1 MDKTIKDIISKECQ
15 KNGMMRH
22 DADILG
28 SQAETVFENL
38 KNSDGKS
45 LLDSDFVKALNV
57 KQIEPQ
63 FDRLAELAFTKFLK
77 DNDANLT
84 HFSDEGPDIFIKS
97 IGNAELNAWGE
108 YKNIRQGEKQIVSKE
123 DFKTRLTN
131 ALDKKF
137 LKLYKDIQKGIV
149 KPNQPIIL
157 FFSYPLLLDSSIEI
171 LKQNRKEIG
180 DVPPIEI
187 ECLIGEKFNKTQ
199 TAEILPRYFIDDKKE
214 IWDDDTK
221 QNVLVDLTI
230 ISAVVFSECITN
242 SIFEDVIEDYHWDND
257 LIFVHNPNAK
267 NPIPEKLLP
276 TWFEFRIKESK
287 VLGGTLCKIQELH

>member
-1 MDKTIKDIISKECQ
+1 MDKSIKDIISKECQ
-15 KNGMMRH
+15 KNGITKN

-28 SQAETVFENL
+28 SQAETVFEKL
-38 KNSDGKS
+38 KNPDGKS
-45 LLDSDFVKALNV
+45 LLDKDFVKAMNV

-77 DNDANLT
+77 NNGANLE
-84 HFSDEGPDIFIKS
+84 HLSDEGPDIFIKS
-97 IGNAELNAWGE
+97 IGNTELNAWGE
-108 YKNIRQGEKQIVSKE
+108 YKNIRQGKTQIVTKE

-149 KPNQPIIL
+149 KPTQPIIL
-157 FFSYPLLLDSSIEI
+157 FFSYPLLLDDSIEI

-180 DVPPIEI
+180 NVPPIEI
-187 ECLIGEKFNKTQ
+187 ECLVGEKFNKTP

-221 QNVLVDLTI
+221 QNVIVDLTN

-242 SIFEDVIEDYHWDND
+242 SIFEDAIKDYHWNND

-276 TWFEFRIKESK
+276 TWYEFRIKECR
-287 VLGGTLCKIQELH
+287 VLGGIFCKIQELH

>member
-1 MDKTIKDIISKECQ
+1 MDISIKDIISNECQ
-15 KNGMMRH
+15 KNGMTQQ

-28 SQAETVFENL
+28 LQAETVFENL
-38 KNSDGKS
+38 KNIDGKS
-45 LLDSDFVKALNV
+45 LLDKDFIKALNV

-77 DNDANLT
+77 DNDAELE
-84 HFSDEGPDIFIKS
+84 HISDEGPDIFIKS
-97 IGNAELNAWGE
+97 IGKTELNAWGE
-108 YKNIRQGEKQIVSKE
+108 YKNIRSGEKQIVSKE

-137 LKLYKDIQKGIV
+137 LKLYKDMQKGIV

-171 LKQNRKEIG
+171 LKQNRNKIG

-187 ECLIGEKFNKTQ
+187 ECLVGEKFNKTQ
-199 TAEILPRYFIDDKKE
+199 TAEILPRYFIDNKKE

-221 QNVLVDLTI
+221 QNVIVDLTI
-230 ISAVVFSECITN
+230 ISAAVFSECITN
-242 SIFEDVIEDYHWDND
+242 SIFEDAIEDYHWNND

-276 TWFEFRIKESK
+276 TWFEFRITESR
-287 VLGGTLCKIQELH
+287 VPGGTLCKIQELH

>member
-1 MDKTIKDIISKECQ
+1 MDKSIKDIISKECQ
-15 KNGMMRH
+15 KKGMTQQ

-28 SQAETVFENL
+28 TQAETVFEHL
-38 KNSDGKS
+38 KNTDGKS
-45 LLDSDFVKALNV
+45 LLDKDFVKALNV

-77 DNDANLT
+77 DNGSNLE
-84 HFSDEGPDIFIKS
+84 HLSDEGPDIFIKS
-97 IGNAELNAWGE
+97 IGNTELNAWGE

-180 DVPPIEI
+180 DIPPIEI
-187 ECLIGEKFNKTQ
+187 ECLVGEKFNKTP

-214 IWDDDTK
+214 IWDDEIK
-221 QNVLVDLTI
+221 QNVLVNLTI

-242 SIFEDVIEDYHWDND
+242 SIFEDVIEDYHWNND

-267 NPIPEKLLP
+267 NPIQEKLLP
-276 TWFEFRIKESK
+276 TWFEFRIKEK
-287 VLGGTLCKIQELH
+287 RVPGGTLCKIQELH

>member
-1 MDKTIKDIISKECQ
+1 MTQ
-15 KNGMMRH
+15 Q

-28 SQAETVFENL
+28 LQAETVFENL
-38 KNSDGKS
+38 KNIDGKS
-45 LLDSDFVKALNV
+45 LLDKDFIKALNV

-77 DNDANLT
+77 DNDAELE
-84 HFSDEGPDIFIKS
+84 HISDEGPDIFIKS
-97 IGNAELNAWGE
+97 IGKTELNAWGE
-108 YKNIRQGEKQIVSKE
+108 YKNIRSGEKQIVSKE

-137 LKLYKDIQKGIV
+137 LKLYKDMQKGIV

-171 LKQNRKEIG
+171 LKQNRNKIG

-187 ECLIGEKFNKTQ
+187 ECLVGEKFNKTQ
-199 TAEILPRYFIDDKKE
+199 TAEILPRYFIDNKKE

-221 QNVLVDLTI
+221 QNVIVDLTI
-230 ISAVVFSECITN
+230 ISAAVFSECITN
-242 SIFEDVIEDYHWDND
+242 SIFEDAIEDYHWNND

-276 TWFEFRIKESK
+276 TWFEFRITESR
-287 VLGGTLCKIQELH
+287 VPGGTLCKIQELH

>member
-1 MDKTIKDIISKECQ
+1 MNKSIKDIISKECQ
-15 KNGMMRH
+15 KNGLTQQ

-28 SQAETVFENL
+28 TQAETVFKDL
-38 KNSDGKS
+38 KNPDGKS
-45 LLDSDFVKALNV
+45 LLDKNFVKMMNV

-77 DNDANLT
+77 YNGSKLE
-84 HFSDEGPDIFIKS
+84 HLIDEGPDIFIKS
-97 IGNAELNAWGE
+97 IGKTELNAWGE
-108 YKNIRQGEKQIVSKE
+108 YKNIRPGKTQIVTKE

-149 KPNQPIIL
+149 KPTQPIIL
-157 FFSYPLLLDSSIEI
+157 FLSYPLLLDSSVGI
-171 LKQNRKEIG
+171 LKQNRKEMD

-187 ECLIGEKFNKTQ
+187 ECLAGEKFNKTP
-199 TAEILPRYFIDDKKE
+199 TVEILPRYFIDNKKE

-221 QNVLVDLTI
+221 QNVIVDLTI

-242 SIFEDVIEDYHWDND
+242 SIFEDVIENYHWDND

-267 NPIPEKLLP
+267 NPIPEKLMP
-276 TWFEFRIKESK
+276 TWFEFRIKENR
-287 VLGGTLCKIQELH
+287 VPGGTHCEIQKLN